1 MEAKETRLKR
11 IEAIRTGQTALGIEL
26 GSTRIKAVLIDQH
39 YEPIAAGSYDWENQ
53 LENGIWTYSLDEI
66 WKGLQSSYGQLVDV
80 VSAEYETT
88 LTTIGA
94 IGFSAMMHG
103 YLAFDQDDELLVPFR
118 TWRNAITAEAE
129 AKLSKAFHY
138 TIPQRW
144 SIAHL
149 YQAILNKE
157 THLKDL
163 SYFTTLAG
171 YIHWQLT
178 GQKVLGV
185 GDASGMFP
193 IDRQTKGYDAQKI
206 AIFDQLAQ
214 AEGFSQPLETLLP
227 EIRLAGE
234 VAGTLTEKG
243 AKLLDLSGNL
253 SAGIPVCPPEG
264 DAGTGM
270 VATNSV
276 GLRTGNV
283 SAGTSAFAMIVLDKE
298 LVNIHP
304 EIDQVTTP
312 DGSPVAMVHTNN
324 CSSEINAWVKIF
336 KEFSESL
343 GVTIDT
349 QQIYETLFLKA
360 LQGDGDCGGL
370 LSYGYHSGE
379 NITKMEQG
387 RPLFVR
393 QPDSK
398 FDLANFMRM
407 HLSSAFGAMRLGMEI
422 LKSEQVTI
430 DRLVAHGGIFKT
442 PKVAQTILASAMEAP
457 VTVMETA
464 GEGGAWGIALLAAY
478 LQAAEAM
485 TLEEFLAKDVF
496 STSEGLTIEPTEEDL
511 SGYERFIELYEK
523 GLPIE
528 ASAIVSMEEGVREC

>member
-26 GSTRIKAVLIDQH
+26 GSTRIKAVLIDH
-39 YEPIAAGSYDWENQ
+39 NYEPIAAGSYDWENQ
-53 LENGIWTYSLDEI
+53 LEKGIWTYSLDEI

-511 SGYERFIELYEK
+511 SGYARFIEMYEK